1 MWINRSSELNVFGA
15 EELASAN
22 MNIRDL
28 EVKQRFSFSI
38 QLAIGLFLMHLR
50 SLRTNVDLNRSF
62 LLSLQSSTSALSDMI
77 DPSERKVL
85 EFPTVSEEKKIN
97 FLLSIMQCYRL
108 VLVECIPIGYQNK
121 SDNTSQSGRS
131 KYIRTTHWEVE
142 VKTSELQEARENTSD

>member
-1 MWINRSSELNVFGA
+1 MFGA

-85 EFPTVSEEKKIN
+85 EFPTVSEEKKN
-97 FLLSIMQCYRL
+97 
-108 VLVECIPIGYQNK
+108 
-121 SDNTSQSGRS
+121 
-131 KYIRTTHWEVE
+131 
-142 VKTSELQEARENTSD
+142 